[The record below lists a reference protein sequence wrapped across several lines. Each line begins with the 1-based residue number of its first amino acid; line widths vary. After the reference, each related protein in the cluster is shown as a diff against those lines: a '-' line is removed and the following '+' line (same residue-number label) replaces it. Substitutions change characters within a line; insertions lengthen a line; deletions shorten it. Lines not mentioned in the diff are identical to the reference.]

1 MIGLRST
8 AALALIACL
17 APALA
22 HADDGDGVYDRFDRD
37 LTIATD
43 VGGGLVLDGVD
54 PRPTLTA
61 DLRFRIIDAAGPA
74 IGLRWGPAGADGSGH
89 GHVFVGVEIRPLF
102 PALFLLDLSTGNEW
116 VDLFVQS
123 LGLEIGAALFPFDG
137 DFGVGLAVGLSLAIP
152 LLLPSKTRGT
162 FQSIALRLG
171 ARRVD
176 ATATFQGAPT
186 EDRSEWTV
194 SAALSFAFAAHLGSA
209 GWEPPRYRLD

>member
-1 MIGLRST
+1 MSRLRT
-8 AALALIACL
+8 LAPFALALCL
-17 APALA
+17 SPTLA
-22 HADDGDGVYDRFDRD
+22 HADEGDGVYDRFDRD

-74 IGLRWGPAGADGSGH
+74 IGLRWGPAGDGGSGH
-89 GHVFVGVEIRPLF
+89 GHVFVGVELRPLF

-123 LGLEIGAALFPFDG
+123 VGIELGAALFPFDG
-137 DFGVGLAVGLSLAIP
+137 DFGVGLAVGLSLSVP

-171 ARRVD
+171 ARRID
-176 ATATFQGAPT
+176 ATAAFQGTPT

-194 SAALSFAFAAHLGSA
+194 SAALSFAFAARLGAAS
-209 GWEPPRYRLD
+209 WEPPRYRLD